1 MSNNQHKTQAREH
14 ALSFLYQCQS
24 SKIVYFSTTHFQTFI
39 SHQEIGLAEKEYC
52 KSLCETV
59 FEKHNKIISLIEE
72 YSKNWSVNRISTID
86 LCILKISIAELIFN
100 KAPFKVII
108 NEAVNLAKKYGTNN
122 SGKFINGILHSLS
135 QTLNN
140 N

>member
-1 MSNNQHKTQAREH
+1 
-14 ALSFLYQCQS
+14 
-24 SKIVYFSTTHFQTFI
+24 
-39 SHQEIGLAEKEYC
+39 YC
-52 KSLCETV
+52 RSLCETV

-72 YSKNWSVNRISTID
+72 YSKNWSINRISTID

-140 N
+140 E